1 MMTIE
6 EEIQSLVIFLSHPAG
21 FNVDWGGLLTI
32 RPISEDSPPSLWAVD
47 WEETIDDTIFT
58 NEKSFSSLQEA
69 ATFFVEKRHYLL
81 FGLDF
86 EKIMM
91 GENHSEVEM
100 VE

>member
-6 EEIQSLVIFLSHPAG
+6 EEIDYLVIFLSHPAG

-47 WEETIDDTIFT
+47 WQETIDDTVFY
-58 NEKSFSSLQEA
+58 NERSFPSLQEA
-69 ATFFVEKRHYLL
+69 VTCFVEKRHYLL

-86 EKIMM
+86 EQLMM
-91 GENHSEVEM
+91 GDMHPSVEM
-100 VE
+100 TE